1 MTTIPRKTN
10 SHKKAQAISPG
21 FFELINTF
29 ALTPRQGIAN
39 KRKSFRTVV
48 KNHAEDN
55 SITVGGVKPVSVW
68 VDESSALW
76 FLQPSHVRGM

>member
-48 KNHAEDN
+48 KNHIKDN
-55 SITVGGVKPVSVW
+55 SIPDHGIAPVSG
-68 VDESSALW
+68 
-76 FLQPSHVRGM
+76 GM